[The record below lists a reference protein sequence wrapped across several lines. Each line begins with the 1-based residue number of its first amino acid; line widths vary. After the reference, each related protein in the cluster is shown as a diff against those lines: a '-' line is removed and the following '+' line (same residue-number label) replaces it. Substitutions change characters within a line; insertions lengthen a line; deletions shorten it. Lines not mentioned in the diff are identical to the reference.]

1 MFRIICSPQCVFVFV
16 LSGELA
22 LAGHCGA
29 GPAVDA
35 QVCATRLDAALL
47 PHPLWDQC
55 LEEALRGDR
64 EDATMHCGTP
74 G

>member
-1 MFRIICSPQCVFVFV
+1 MFRIICSPQCVFFFV

-47 PHPLWDQC
+47 PHPL
-55 LEEALRGDR
+55 
-64 EDATMHCGTP
+64 
-74 G
+74 